1 MDKEL
6 TINVGYVAE
15 LAQLRLTPEEE
26 SRLDGE
32 LKQMVAYFRNL
43 QKVDV
48 AGVEPMIY
56 GGAQG
61 TARPALFRV
70 DAQKP
75 SLDREAVLQ
84 QAPERLGDEF
94 KVPRIVE

>member
-1 MDKEL
+1 MDNDK
-6 TINVGYVAE
+6 TINARHVAE
-15 LAQLRLTPEEE
+15 LAQLRLAPEEE
-26 SRLDGE
+26 TRLDGE
-32 LKQMVAYFRNL
+32 LRQMVAHF
-43 QKVDV
+43 QKLRTVDV
-48 AGVEPMIY
+48 AGVEPMIH
-56 GGAQG
+56 G
-61 TARPALFRV
+61 RPPTSAYRE

>member
-1 MDKEL
+1 MNNEL
-6 TINVGYVAE
+6 TINAGHMAD
-15 LAQLRLTPEEE
+15 LAQIKLAPAEA
-26 SRLDGE
+26 SRLDSE
-32 LKQMVAYFRNL
+32 LRQMVAYL
-43 QKVDV
+43 QRLREVDV
-48 AGVEPMIY
+48 AGVEPRVH
-56 GGAQG
+56 GR
-61 TARPALFRV
+61 RPENAFRV

>member
-6 TINVGYVAE
+6 TINTGYVAE
-15 LAQLRLTPEEE
+15 LAQLKLTPEEE
-26 SRLDGE
+26 SRLNGE
-32 LKQMVAYFRNL
+32 LREMVAWLGKL
-43 QKVDV
+43 QEVDV

-56 GGAQG
+56 GGAPKG
-61 TARPALFRV
+61 VFRE

>member
-56 GGAQG
+56 GGALKG
-61 TARPALFRV
+61 VGRA